1 MNQVDYSKL
10 RLDVLEK
17 MIHSRDIE
25 CKMKKEEIIKVLK
38 LYDEGKYQPPMKET
52 SYEKYD
58 GGFVVSVDLR
68 NQPHLVQVGNLILK
82 KEAKNLNR
90 FANGTL
96 YYWVKQKLI

>member
-17 MIHSRDIE
+17 IIRSRDIE
-25 CKMKKEEIIKVLK
+25 CKINKVEMIRILK
-38 LYDEGKYQPPMKET
+38 LDDEGKYFPSMKET

-58 GGFVVSVDLR
+58 GGFIVSIDLR

-82 KEAKNLNR
+82 KDAKNLNR
-90 FANGTL
+90 FANGMSF
-96 YYWVKQKLI
+96 YWVKQKLI